1 MKKVLLLLSL
11 VLAVMGCTQREPT
24 KEILMYQNLQAIG
37 EADKNGK
44 PIMGMDSLILQ
55 LIDYYENSGSKLKLA
70 ETYYNA
76 GRIYSERQETHTAL
90 IYYQKAIDALS
101 ESDNPNLEG
110 SVYSQMG
117 HLLTTQKLYEE
128 AIDAYKKS
136 CNYSMAV
143 GDTLEIACRLRDIA
157 TGYRQIG
164 DYKQCLRNLEM
175 AMRYVKPK
183 KNVEYLYYE
192 LKVELADLFFL
203 KKDTLRAFAE
213 LRTAIGHDEIQKQ
226 TAFYDIVSKIYMGY
240 GLIEQAESYSRRLL
254 KTGTLY
260 TKCAANERLAEISIL
275 RDQPKQAL
283 SYLLEYKRL
292 NDSISSITNT
302 ENIAKIHAMYNYQK
316 REQENA
322 RLREENRQKSLY
334 LMVAVSLFAV
344 LGFACV
350 CCVLLYRKHKIMLW
364 LKSELLEGI
373 KRQQPA
379 EDEQMAEDK
388 QKRLQT
394 TDIVKYIFQLL
405 DGPLESKKRLSEE
418 DWIALDQTVNTVCPR
433 FSERLRGLSGL
444 NDYELQVCLLRKIG
458 VPPTKIALLLHKSKQ
473 AINSTRERLYYKAF
487 GQKGTPSMWDDFL
500 QTL

>member
-1 MKKVLLLLSL
+1 MKKVLLLLFL

-24 KEILMYQNLQAIG
+24 KEILMYQKLQAIG
-37 EADKNGK
+37 EADKKGK
-44 PIMGMDSLILQ
+44 PIVKMDSLILQ

-70 ETYYNA
+70 EAYYDA
-76 GRIYSERQETHTAL
+76 GRIYSERQETHDAL

-101 ESDNPNLEG
+101 ESDNPSLKG

-117 HLLTTQKLYEE
+117 QLLTTQKLYEE

-136 CNYSMAV
+136 CDYSMTV

-157 TGYRQIG
+157 AGYRQIG
-164 DYKQCLRNLEM
+164 DYKHCRQHLEK

-183 KNVEYLYYE
+183 KSAESLYYE

-203 KKDTLRAFAE
+203 KKDTLRAFTE
-213 LRTAIGHDEIQKQ
+213 LKTAISHDDIQKQ

-260 TKCAANERLAEISIL
+260 TKCAANERLAKIYIL

-292 NDSISSITNT
+292 NDSINSITNT

-316 REQENA
+316 REQENVK
-322 RLREENRQKSLY
+322 LREENRQKNLY
-334 LMVAVSLFAV
+334 LTVAAILLVV
-344 LGFACV
+344 LCLVCV
-350 CCVLLYRKHKIMLW
+350 FGVLLYRKHKVTLW

-373 KRQQPA
+373 KQQQPT
-379 EDEQMAEDK
+379 EDELMAGDK
-388 QKRLQT
+388 QKRLQA
-394 TDIVKYIFQLL
+394 TDISKHIFQLL
-405 DGPLESKKRLSEE
+405 DSPLESKKRLSEE
-418 DWIALDQTVNTVCPR
+418 DWIVLDQTVNAVCPR
-433 FSERLRGLSGL
+433 FSERLKGLSGL

-487 GQKGTPSMWDDFL
+487 GQKGTPSLWDDFL